1 MHTVRRATLYSLLT
15 LGIIAVAVLH
25 GAAGVPSLAALGDLR
40 SISTP
45 TYVYAGV
52 PFMVQD
58 SYATQLCVSSRSG
71 WFLPPFVVSGARFGG
86 TPTGSPSEVRAYV
99 PFMVHDHGG
108 TQVCV
113 STRSGQLLPPPVVPI
128 RRISSALARV
138 SRSIVSTS
146 FLSTLIAQYRSH
158 QVP

>member
-1 MHTVRRATLYSLLT
+1 MRTVRRAMLYSLLT
-15 LGIIAVAVLH
+15 LGIVAVAVLH
-25 GAAGVPSLAALGDLR
+25 GAAGVPSLAALGDLK

-58 SYATQLCVSSRSG
+58 GYATQLCISSRSG
-71 WFLPPFVVSGARFGG
+71 WLLPPFVVSAALSASA
-86 TPTGSPSEVRAYV
+86 PPGSASEVRAYV
-99 PFMVHDHGG
+99 PFMVHDHTG
-108 TQVCV
+108 TQICV
-113 STRSGQLLPPPVVPI
+113 STRRGQLLPPPVVPL

-146 FLSTLIAQYRSH
+146 FLSTLMARYRSH
-158 QVP
+158 QAP